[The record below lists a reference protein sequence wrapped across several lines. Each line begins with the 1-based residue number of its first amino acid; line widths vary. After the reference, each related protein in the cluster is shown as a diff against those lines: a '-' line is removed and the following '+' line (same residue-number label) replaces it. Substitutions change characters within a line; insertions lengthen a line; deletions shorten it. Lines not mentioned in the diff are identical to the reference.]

1 MNQLIVYLLT
11 GYTSSKNMHI
21 QVTSSWTARTS
32 TDSFPSTKLSWTR
45 EKTVHCGTEKKKRKE
60 KEKRQYST
68 VFVVFMAPPK
78 MSIFRWTNAFNLAR
92 VSRTK
97 YSAQHIFT

>member
-45 EKTVHCGTEKKKRKE
+45 EKTVHCGTEKKKKKRKR
-60 KEKRQYST
+60 KKTVQYGVCCLYGAAKDVNISVDKR
-68 VFVVFMAPPK
+68 
-78 MSIFRWTNAFNLAR
+78 L
-92 VSRTK
+92 
-97 YSAQHIFT
+97 